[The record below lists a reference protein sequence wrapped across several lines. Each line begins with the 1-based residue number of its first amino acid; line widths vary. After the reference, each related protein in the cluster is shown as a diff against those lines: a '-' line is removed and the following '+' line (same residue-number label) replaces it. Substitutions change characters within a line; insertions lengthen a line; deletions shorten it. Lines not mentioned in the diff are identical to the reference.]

1 MTNPKQCRPRNDQTG
16 EIWRDL
22 ESLERSGEIRIL
34 ATLVEISQVLALARD
49 VSMEVITGAPL
60 SQAQGFV
67 YTKSIRE
74 VSPKNFDLM
83 LI

>member
-1 MTNPKQCRPRNDQTG
+1 
-16 EIWRDL
+16 
-22 ESLERSGEIRIL
+22 L